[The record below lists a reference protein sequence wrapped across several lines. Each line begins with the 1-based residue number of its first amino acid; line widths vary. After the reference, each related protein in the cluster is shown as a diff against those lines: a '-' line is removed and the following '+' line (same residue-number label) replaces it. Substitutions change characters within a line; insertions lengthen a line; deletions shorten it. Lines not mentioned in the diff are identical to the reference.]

1 MAIAGQGLIISPL
14 VPMLAK
20 PVTEPQASKEP
31 VVKIDI
37 ILEPDV
43 TPAQITELGLLAES
57 HDINRIWVQNY
68 SAARDCFLS
77 LVPLALASTRIGIGV
92 MVVSPWEMHPLK
104 MANALLTLNEYSKGR
119 AALCV
124 GGGAE
129 WNGVMAVPITRR
141 VRAVRETTEL
151 LKKAC
156 GERVVKNYQ
165 GEMYKASHF
174 SAAWASDVPPLIYT
188 GAGQEQMIRMSAT
201 RADGIVLSD
210 AVPKFAAAA
219 MGFVRESL
227 PDREASAGPFRVS
240 NFWAWHVKA
249 DRQAALKEARR
260 ELIIRSWLSPHHI
273 GSLMSEEDC
282 RYIQAHK
289 AAFIAAWRDRSGDI
303 KGVPQRII
311 DALIEGI
318 TTTGDLGEMDRHI
331 DQLRQFR
338 DAGLHELALRLHDD
352 PADAIAVIGRQLM
365 PALR

>member
-1 MAIAGQGLIISPL
+1 M
-14 VPMLAK
+14 
-20 PVTEPQASKEP
+20 
-31 VVKIDI
+31 KIDI

-43 TPAQITELGLLAES
+43 APAQITELGLLAES
-57 HDINRIWVQNY
+57 HGINRIWVQNY

-129 WNGVMAVPITRR
+129 WNGIMGIPITRR
-141 VRAVRETTEL
+141 VRAVREATEL

-156 GERVVKNYQ
+156 GERAVTSYQ
-165 GEMYKASHF
+165 GEMYKASYF
-174 SAAWASDVPPLIYT
+174 SAKWASDVPPLIYT

-210 AVPKFAAAA
+210 AVPSFAAAA

-227 PDREASAGPFRVS
+227 PARDAALGPFRVS

-249 DRQAALKEARR
+249 DRAAALKEARR
-260 ELIIRSWLSPHHI
+260 ELIIRSWLSRHHI
-273 GSLMSEEDC
+273 GSFMSDEDC
-282 RYIQAHK
+282 KYIQANK
-289 AAFIAAWRDRSGDI
+289 AAFITAWRDRSGDI

-318 TTTGDLGEMDRHI
+318 TTTGDLSEMDRI
-331 DQLRQFR
+331 VARLQEFS
-338 DAGLHELALRLHDD
+338 DAGLNELALRLHDD
-352 PADAIAVIGRQLM
+352 PADAIKVIGKQVV

>member
-1 MAIAGQGLIISPL
+1 M
-14 VPMLAK
+14 
-20 PVTEPQASKEP
+20 
-31 VVKIDI
+31 KIDI

-43 TPAQITELGLLAES
+43 TPAQLTELGLLAES
-57 HDINRIWVQNY
+57 HGINRIWVQNY

-92 MVVSPWEMHPLK
+92 MVVSPWEFHPLK

-119 AALCV
+119 AAICV

-129 WNGVMAVPITRR
+129 WNGIMAIPVTRR
-141 VRAVRETTEL
+141 VRAVRETTEI

-156 GERVVKNYQ
+156 GERTVKNYQ
-165 GEMYKASHF
+165 GEMYKASRF

-188 GAGQEQMIRMSAT
+188 GAGQDQMIRMSAT

-227 PDREASAGPFRVS
+227 PARESSVGPFRVS

-249 DRQAALKEARR
+249 DRAAALKEARR

-273 GSLMSEEDC
+273 GSFMSDEDC
-282 RYIQAHK
+282 KYIQANK
-289 AAFIAAWRDRSGDI
+289 AAFITAWRDRSGDI

-331 DQLRQFR
+331 ARLREFR
-338 DAGLHELALRLHDD
+338 DAGLDELALRLHDD
-352 PADAIAVIGRQLM
+352 PADAIPVIGKHVV

>member
-1 MAIAGQGLIISPL
+1 MAIADLGLMITVQ
-14 VPMLAK
+14 VPGADA
-20 PVTEPQASKEP
+20 PEPQAAQETAM
-31 VVKIDI
+31 KIDI

-43 TPAQITELGLLAES
+43 TPAQITELGLQAES
-57 HDINRIWVQNY
+57 HGINRIWVQNY
-68 SAARDCFLS
+68 SAARDCFMS
-77 LVPLALASTRIGIGV
+77 LVPLALASKRIGVGV

-129 WNGVMAVPITRR
+129 WNGIMGIPIARR
-141 VRAVRETTEL
+141 VRAVREATEL
-151 LKKAC
+151 LKQAC
-156 GERVVKNYQ
+156 GERKVTSYK
-165 GEMYKASHF
+165 GEMYKASHY

-219 MGFVRESL
+219 MGFVRDSL
-227 PDREASAGPFRVS
+227 PARAPSVGPFRVS

-249 DRQAALKEARR
+249 DREAALKEARR

-273 GSLMSEEDC
+273 GSFMSAEDC
-282 RYIQAHK
+282 QYIQAHK
-289 AAFIAAWRDRSGDI
+289 AAFITAWRDRSGDI

-318 TTTGDLGEMDRHI
+318 TTTGDPGEMDRHI
-331 DQLRQFR
+331 ARLREFKA
-338 DAGLHELALRLHDD
+338 AGLDELALRLHDD
-352 PADAIAVIGRQLM
+352 PADAIALIGRHVV
-365 PALR
+365 PALQ